1 MHTLLRAITLFFVLG
16 CVFALLLGSLPEP
29 ASLYFSLPILAVLCF
44 LGWKHLRGTLDEVA
58 FHDVSDALG
67 HETQDRITR
76 L

>member
-1 MHTLLRAITLFFVLG
+1 MPALLRAI
-16 CVFALLLGSLPEP
+16 ALLLVCGFVFAVLLVYVQEAAYLSLPVI
-29 ASLYFSLPILAVLCF
+29 ALLCF

-67 HETQDRITR
+67 HETQDRISR

>member
-1 MHTLLRAITLFFVLG
+1 MQALLRAIVLFFVTG
-16 CVFALLLGSLPEP
+16 CVFALLLVYVQESVYLILP
-29 ASLYFSLPILAVLCF
+29 LIAVLCF

-58 FHDVSDALG
+58 LHDVSDALG